1 MTTLAAAVAELMKG
15 AGGRNARTERTAG
28 AEEAGRLLKT
38 PPVLAVG
45 DVGRRRGELSGPRGT
60 VESAGPAVNRAD
72 RLGTNLA
79 AVFGDLVRG
88 VIREELYAA
97 FADHRF
103 SQALATRRI
112 DPLKRCARTHN

>member
-1 MTTLAAAVAELMKG
+1 TRLASRTRELSAPPAPRKPDW
-15 AGGRNARTERTAG
+15 
-28 AEEAGRLLKT
+28 LLKT

>member
-1 MTTLAAAVAELMKG
+1 MNR
-15 AGGRNARTERTAG
+15 AGEQNARTERTAG

-45 DVGRRRGELSGPRGT
+45 RRRGELSGPRGT
-60 VESAGPAVNRAD
+60 VESAGPAVNRAY

-97 FADHRF
+97 FADAGP
-103 SQALATRRI
+103 SEEVL
-112 DPLKRCARTHN
+112 